1 MMDSIL
7 FSLLDSMNNLTIQS
21 GAANDCRPAL
31 YC

>member
-1 MMDSIL
+1 MVDSIL

-21 GAANDCRPAL
+21 GVAIICHPAL